1 MESKSMLKTFLLTIV
16 IVVAFMAAWELYIR
30 GRGFSPTYNDDK
42 VLWANKRREVY
53 QSPDECTVFH
63 WTVKN

>member
-1 MESKSMLKTFLLTIV
+1 MLKTFLLTIV

-42 VLWANKRREVY
+42 ILWANKRREAY
-53 QSPDECTVFH
+53 NPLINARSLSDQF
-63 WTVKN
+63 KN